1 MTESTP
7 EEISAEKTA
16 EKQKA
21 QETDKISDPAL
32 STQKGHDWSDE
43 GGATEDGP
51 ATGNEAA
58 PGR

>member
-1 MTESTP
+1 MTDPTP
-7 EEISAEKTA
+7 EEISAAKST

-32 STQKGHDWSDE
+32 NTQKGHDWSDE